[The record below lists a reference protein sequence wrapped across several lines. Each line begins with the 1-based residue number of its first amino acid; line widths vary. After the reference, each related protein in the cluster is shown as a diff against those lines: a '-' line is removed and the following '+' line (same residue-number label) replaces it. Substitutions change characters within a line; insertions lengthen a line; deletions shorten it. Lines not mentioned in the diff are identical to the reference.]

1 MEQQSD
7 DVRVPEP
14 SVRVQ
19 FVTAAARRPNA
30 LDGHRSR
37 CPAADAAG
45 RQHRP
50 VNGAERAAVQHG
62 DVREL

>member
-7 DVRVPEP
+7 DVRVSEP

-37 CPAADAAG
+37 RPAAG
-45 RQHRP
+45 RQYRP

>member
-1 MEQQSD
+1 MEQQFD

-19 FVTAAARRPNA
+19 FVTAAARQPNA
-30 LDGHRSR
+30 LDGHHSCR
-37 CPAADAAG
+37 PAAG
-45 RQHRP
+45 RQHRA